1 MIEIVNTHN
10 LKNITQI
17 GTPGSDEEKI
27 YIEDSV
33 YTRIHIDEFRDQRV
47 FVFMGHTECEDGKYK
62 TFLEGV
68 IPVYDIEFQEGI
80 PVWNNHSWS
89 EVFREIKRNYTDS
102 IIVGWAF
109 DQRGV
114 KPSATAELEAIHRE
128 HFGGIHQLLF
138 LMDTTAGDE
147 TFYILRS
154 NRLYPKSGFYI
165 FYSGV
170 KTPVPE
176 PVDLE
181 VEWIKQ
187 NSSST
192 RRVSSQTRRVSMS
205 PQEEYQS
212 RRVSAPQ
219 EEYQSRRM
227 SAPQEEYQSRR
238 VNAPQEEYQSRRMS
252 APQESYGSRRSQ
264 EEGYSV
270 TRIQVDS
277 EEDSGKR
284 LGGYYRQF
292 LQENQHSTQPR
303 KKRNPAAAMIVLF
316 LLVGIVGVAIS
327 KNQEAVKDIQTWV
340 SGAGSSKE
348 ASQATEQENLQE
360 SDTQTAEETVS
371 GLESQDTDSQ
381 TEEEVAPSAGS
392 QTTEQE
398 TVQSA
403 GSQTAEQEAV
413 QSTGSQTAEEIP
425 EIPVEK
431 VDGGIE
437 TGN

>member
-33 YTRIHIDEFRDQRV
+33 YTRIHIDEFRDKRV
-47 FVFMGHTECEDGKYK
+47 FVFMGHTECADGKYK
-62 TFLEGV
+62 TFIEGV
-68 IPVYDIEFQEGI
+68 IPVYDIEFREGI

-109 DQRGV
+109 DQRGT

-147 TFYILRS
+147 AFFILRS

-192 RRVSSQTRRVSMS
+192 RRVSSQPRRVSLTPSQEEYSTRRVSAAPPQEEYQPRRAS
-205 PQEEYQS
+205 ATQEEYQPRRASGTQEEYQS
-212 RRVSAPQ
+212 RRVSATQ
-219 EEYQSRRM
+219 D
-227 SAPQEEYQSRR
+227 
-238 VNAPQEEYQSRRMS
+238 
-252 APQESYGSRRSQ
+252 RRSS

-277 EEDSGKR
+277 EEASGR
-284 LGGYYRQF
+284 RSGGYYRQF
-292 LQENQHSTQPR
+292 LQETQQNTQSR

-316 LLVGIVGVAIS
+316 LLVGIIGVAIS

-340 SGAGSSKE
+340 SGASKGD
-348 ASQATEQENLQE
+348 SQTTEQQNVQGT
-360 SDTQTAEETVS
+360 DTQTAEEAVS
-371 GLESQDTDSQ
+371 NLESQDTDSQ
-381 TEEEVAPSAGS
+381 TVAGEAVPSAGS

-398 TVQSA
+398 VAPSVE
-403 GSQTAEQEAV
+403 SQTIEQESVPSA
-413 QSTGSQTAEEIP
+413 GSQTAEEIP